1 MDLEIDHQW
10 LAGITR
16 KKTILY
22 ACPNRRIY
30 HHLLRSLA
38 NKLEA
43 EPSQAST
50 MRYTELQEIQ
60 GTEEYGKEHVKLH
73 NIEGSSK
80 SRLWGKY
87 AGPNF
92 FNK

>member
-1 MDLEIDHQW
+1 MDLEIDYQW

-16 KKTILY
+16 EKTTL
-22 ACPNRRIY
+22 
-30 HHLLRSLA
+30 
-38 NKLEA
+38 LEA

-50 MRYTELQEIQ
+50 MRYTELWEIQ

-73 NIEGSSK
+73 NIEASSK